1 MKEQLKKMLNG
12 INKQDLIKCI
22 EQSEYINSDNRNNKQ
37 VFNRNNSKVIGLRK
51 FHNKIKEGVFKK
63 IVQIY
68 PNKKELTLLEISVGR
83 GGDIRKWDLAGIT
96 NVYGFDIDPE
106 SITEARNRLNDYQV
120 SKNLNKNNVVLEV
133 GNALSQEN
141 LSPRLDTY
149 LTTLGKESFD
159 FVSCQFALHYFF
171 KNEKYLKDVLQLV
184 SNYLSPGGYFFGTVV
199 NGNKLVSYYK
209 SLSEGVSVIDNDY
222 YNIKFDFSR
231 KFRKKYG
238 NEYTFDIKD
247 TDQSNYFSKHGTST
261 EYLVLMDELNNVAQ
275 LVGLQ
280 PVNINFFNNA
290 NSGNF
295 TDFKDIYRSG
305 KFPELCQ
312 REQEISFLNAVFVFK
327 KT

>member
-1 MKEQLKKMLNG
+1 M
-12 INKQDLIKCI
+12 
-22 EQSEYINSDNRNNKQ
+22 
-37 VFNRNNSKVIGLRK
+37 
-51 FHNKIKEGVFKK
+51 
-63 IVQIY
+63 
-68 PNKKELTLLEISVGR
+68 
-83 GGDIRKWDLAGIT
+83 
-96 NVYGFDIDPE
+96 
-106 SITEARNRLNDYQV
+106 NDYQV
-120 SKNLNKNNVVLEV
+120 SKKLNKNNVVLEV
-133 GNALSQEN
+133 GNALSTEK
-141 LSPRLDTY
+141 LSPRLDAY

-184 SNYLSPGGYFFGTVV
+184 SNYLSPGGYFFGTVI

-209 SLSEGVSVIDNDY
+209 LLPEGLSVIDNDY

-261 EYLVLMDELNNVAQ
+261 EYLVIPDELNNVAQ
-275 LVGLQ
+275 LLGLQ
-280 PVNINFFNNA
+280 PVNINFFNNT
-290 NSGNF
+290 NVENI
-295 TDFKDIYRSG
+295 TDFKDIYSSG
-305 KFPELCQ
+305 KFPELSQ